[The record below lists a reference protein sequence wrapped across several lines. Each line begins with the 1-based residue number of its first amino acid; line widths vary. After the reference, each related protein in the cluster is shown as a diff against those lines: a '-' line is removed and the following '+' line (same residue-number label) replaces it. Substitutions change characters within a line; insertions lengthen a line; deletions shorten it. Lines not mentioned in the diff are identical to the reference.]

1 MRLFLNSCN
10 LSEIEEAKD
19 WAHLGGITMNPAMV
33 AKEKYNFKEA
43 LSQICRMVP
52 ELPVF
57 AQVISDSPE
66 AILEE
71 GKALASISENITV
84 KVITNEKG
92 IGGMKLLKQAGIP
105 VCATCVHSVIEAIA
119 VGAVGVDH
127 AAIFVGLLGE
137 VSEQP
142 VGDLLQNTVKVYQQS
157 GLQTKVMT
165 AARSISQIVDGYICG
180 ADESTCAYGLWKQF
194 LKNNF
199 TQDRWDSFQK
209 SWKTSYGDRN
219 WISG

>member
-10 LSEIEEAKD
+10 LKEIEEAKD

-33 AKEKYNFKEA
+33 AKEKYNFKEE
-43 LSQICRMVP
+43 LIKICQMVP
-52 ELPVF
+52 DLPVF
-57 AQVISDSPE
+57 AQVVSDSPN

-71 GKALASISENITV
+71 GKALASISDNITV

-92 IGGMKLLKQAGIP
+92 IGGMKLLKKAGIP

-127 AAIFVGLLGE
+127 IAVFVGLLGE
-137 VSEQP
+137 VSEQS
-142 VGDLLQNTVKVYQQS
+142 VADLLQKTVEVYRQ
-157 GLQTKVMT
+157 GALPTKVMT
-165 AARSISQIVDGYICG
+165 AARSINQIVDGYVNG
-180 ADESTCAYGLWKQF
+180 ADESTCSFGLWKQF
-194 LKNNF
+194 LNNNF
-199 TQDRWDSFQK
+199 TQDRWDSFQTA
-209 SWKTSYGDRN
+209 WAESYGERN